1 MLALDTNLLVR
12 LVVNDDLRQAA
23 QVRKWLEKH
32 ATVLKP
38 AYVDHLVLAELSW
51 VLHQGYGY
59 ARQDIHQVIALLM
72 DTEGIEVERPELVQ
86 ASLDAYAVTA
96 ADFSDCLLAS
106 RAQAAGYSPVLTFDK
121 KAAKSKTHRLLVA

>member
-1 MLALDTNLLVR
+1 MLALDTNLIVR
-12 LVVNDDLRQAA
+12 LVVNDDVKQAA

-32 ATVLKP
+32 ATALKP

-59 ARQDIHQVIALLM
+59 ARQDIHQVITRLM

-86 ASLDAYAVTA
+86 ASLDAYALGA
-96 ADFSDCLLAS
+96 ADFSDYLLAS
-106 RAQAAGYSPVLTFDK
+106 RAQAAGYAPVLTFDK
-121 KAAKSKTHRLLVA
+121 KAAKSKTHRLLS